1 MLRTARP
8 VCKALKLKEN
18 HIMTECNQCGKPAVK
33 NYNGHPLCVACW
45 SQVQGIDIKQRD
57 QLIREAVMH
66 MQEIQA
72 LENQMYTSV
81 GLNPPPP
88 KYDFS
93 HLRVPQPNIYNN
105 INVENSVVGAIN
117 TGEVQNI
124 DIAMGDISAQ
134 GQKEIANSIKE
145 LTEAILETTE
155 LNEVQKNE
163 ALENIS
169 YLSTQAALPK
179 DQRKKGVIKA
189 ALHGLKEVVSTSNGV
204 IGLWQKV
211 EPILNQIGF

>member
-1 MLRTARP
+1 M
-8 VCKALKLKEN
+8 
-18 HIMTECNQCGKPAVK
+18 K

-45 SQVQGIDIKQRD
+45 GQLQGIDIKQRE
-57 QLIREAVMH
+57 QLLREAVTH
-66 MQEIQA
+66 MQEINA

-81 GLNPPPP
+81 GLSPPAP

-134 GQKEIANSIKE
+134 GQKEVADSIKE
-145 LTEAILETTE
+145 LTEAILKSNE
-155 LNEVQKNE
+155 LDEAQKNE

-179 DQRKKGVIKA
+179 EERKKGVIKA
-189 ALHGLKEVVSTSNGV
+189 TLNGLKEVVSTSNGV
-204 IGLWQKV
+204 LGLWQKV